1 MRVNQILYSN
11 TFQTF
16 LNSLSFVLT
25 IACFILTILLPLPY
39 HQEPPG
45 IISLQGYQLGISDT
59 SQFQREAPPIIALA
73 VLVPFLCG
81 LIFMLLYRITYIKS
95 KNEVKREIGE
105 NVKFDYISNEIKNDW
120 ELSIENHINTKKHRE
135 TEMEI
140 ARKKAFIEMTKKNQE
155 MEEKL
160 NKLLESVNE
169 KSNKTTKE
177 KDMI

>member
-1 MRVNQILYSN
+1 MRVNQLLYSN
-11 TFQTF
+11 TFQAF
-16 LNSLSFVLT
+16 LNSLSFFLT
-25 IACFILTILLPLPY
+25 IACFMLTILLPLPY
-39 HQEPPG
+39 HQEQPG
-45 IISLQGYQLGISDT
+45 GISLESCP
-59 SQFQREAPPIIALA
+59 EKAPPIIALA

-81 LIFMLLYRITYIKS
+81 IIFMLLYRLTYVKS

-105 NVKFDYISNEIKNDW
+105 NVKFDYISNEIKNEW
-120 ELSIENHINTKKHRE
+120 ELNIENHINTKKHRE

>member
-11 TFQTF
+11 TFQAF
-16 LNSLSFVLT
+16 LNSLSFFGA
-25 IACFILTILLPLPY
+25 IACFMLTILLPLPY
-39 HQEPPG
+39 KQEPAG
-45 IISLQGYQLGISDT
+45 GISLEQDPT
-59 SQFQREAPPIIALA
+59 KAPPIIALA

-81 LIFMLLYRITYIKS
+81 IIFMLLYRITYVKS

-120 ELSIENHINTKKHRE
+120 ELSIENHINTRKHRE

-169 KSNKTTKE
+169 KSNKATKE

>member
-1 MRVNQILYSN
+1 MRVNQIIYSN
-11 TFQTF
+11 TFQAF
-16 LNSLSFVLT
+16 LNSMSFALT
-25 IACFILTILLPLPY
+25 IMCFILTILLPLPY
-39 HQEPPG
+39 HQEPAG
-45 IISLQGYQLGISDT
+45 VISLQGYEGKNLE
-59 SQFQREAPPIIALA
+59 QFQREAPPIIALA

-81 LIFMLLYRITYIKS
+81 LIFMLLYKITYVKS

-105 NVKFDYISNEIKNDW
+105 NVKFDYISNEIKNEW

>member
-11 TFQTF
+11 TFQAF
-16 LNSLSFVLT
+16 LNSISFVLT
-25 IACFILTILLPLPY
+25 IVCFILTILLPLPY

-45 IISLQGYQLGISDT
+45 IISLQGYVNGDNIA
-59 SQFQREAPPIIALA
+59 QFQKEAPPIIALG

-81 LIFMLLYRITYIKS
+81 IIFMLLYRITYVKS

-120 ELSIENHINTKKHRE
+120 ELSIENHINTRKHRE

>member
-11 TFQTF
+11 TFQAF
-16 LNSLSFVLT
+16 LNSLSFFMT
-25 IACFILTILLPLPY
+25 IACFMLTILLPLPY
-39 HQEPPG
+39 QQEKPG
-45 IISLQGYQLGISDT
+45 GISLEPDPT
-59 SQFQREAPPIIALA
+59 KAPPIIALA

-81 LIFMLLYRITYIKS
+81 LIFMLLYKITYIKS

-105 NVKFDYISNEIKNDW
+105 NVKFDYISNEIKNEW

>member
-1 MRVNQILYSN
+1 MRVNQIIYSN
-11 TFQTF
+11 TFQAF
-16 LNSLSFVLT
+16 LNSMSFFLT
-25 IACFILTILLPLPY
+25 IACFMLTILLPLPY
-39 HQEPPG
+39 QQEPAG
-45 IISLQGYQLGISDT
+45 GISLEPDPT
-59 SQFQREAPPIIALA
+59 KAPPIIALA

-81 LIFMLLYRITYIKS
+81 LIFMLLYKITYVKS

-105 NVKFDYISNEIKNDW
+105 NVKFDYISNEIKNEW

-140 ARKKAFIEMTKKNQE
+140 ERKKMFLELTKKNRE

-160 NKLLESVNE
+160 EKMVRSLENE
-169 KSNKTTKE
+169 KPNTKSKE